1 MTKGTQIP
9 CAFCCVDFYDIMFAL
24 PPLDRQRKGVYRLDF
39 ILSFLLSVAA
49 SVFAYYICKWLDREK

>member
-1 MTKGTQIP
+1 MIKGTQML
-9 CAFCCVDFYDIMFAL
+9 CAFFFVAFCDIMFAL

-49 SVFAYYICKWLDREK
+49 SVFAYYICKWLDRER